1 MLCGFQELA
10 FRGHRED
17 GESSNR
23 GNFLELM
30 TFASKHDS
38 VVRDRLFDG
47 PRNAMYTSHSIQN
60 ELIHIVAEKTRG
72 IICDGVK
79 NAGPFSIMADE
90 TKDYSKQEQLC
101 LVVRYVGNVK
111 QHFLS
116 YVQATSLNAESL
128 SLYIKEQLIHYGL
141 DPNNIVSQGYDGASV
156 MSGSCS
162 GVQVRIKEVAPC
174 AHYIHCY
181 AYNLNLVL
189 VDTVK
194 SVPDAME
201 FFTLLEHI
209 YVFMSASKAH
219 VVFMEKQ

>member
-1 MLCGFQELA
+1 MKAVVSLSDYARNKKKGMSIASSLSQARKELVEHNRHYIKTVIQVIMLCGFQELA

-38 VVRDRLFDG
+38 VVRDRLRDG
-47 PRNAMYTSHSIQN
+47 PWNAMYTSHSIQN

-101 LVVRYVGNVK
+101 LVVRYVDSAGNVK
-111 QHFLS
+111 RALS
-116 YVQATSLNAESL
+116 V
-128 SLYIKEQLIHYGL
+128 I
-141 DPNNIVSQGYDGASV
+141 
-156 MSGSCS
+156 CS
-162 GVQVRIKEVAPC
+162 SHQP
-174 AHYIHCY
+174 
-181 AYNLNLVL
+181 
-189 VDTVK
+189 
-194 SVPDAME
+194 
-201 FFTLLEHI
+201 
-209 YVFMSASKAH
+209 
-219 VVFMEKQ
+219 